1 MTTTAVIADGWM
13 GLSLHKHG
21 GTDEHV
27 QWMMRW
33 DETSVLPWLA
43 ATSVFF
49 FFVVYVGGCLLVLR
63 LFPPQTRACT
73 TVA

>member
-1 MTTTAVIADGWM
+1 MTTAVIADGWM

-21 GTDEHV
+21 GRDEHV

-43 ATSVFF
+43 ATSVFI
-49 FFVVYVGGCLLVLR
+49 FVVLR
-63 LFPPQTRACT
+63 RWMLANAAPLPTPN
-73 TVA
+73 